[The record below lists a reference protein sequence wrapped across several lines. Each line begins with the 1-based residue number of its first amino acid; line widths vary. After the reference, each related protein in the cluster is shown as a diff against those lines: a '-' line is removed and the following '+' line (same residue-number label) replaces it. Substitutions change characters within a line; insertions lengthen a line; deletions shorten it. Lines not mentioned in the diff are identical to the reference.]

1 MSEGGEK
8 TDFLKM
14 GKEHCLF
21 LCSVLLYLLRF
32 IRLPNYGVDNIF
44 DSLVVRIVEP

>member
-1 MSEGGEK
+1 MTEGGKK

-14 GKEHCLF
+14 GKEHYLF

-32 IRLPNYGVDNIF
+32 IRLSDYEEGNIF
-44 DSLVVRIVEP
+44 AGQ